1 MPTRE
6 NGVSP
11 SLRRLR
17 PHRNLTDRAA
27 AALAAQIR
35 DGRLPPGSRLPTEQE
50 LMIALGVSRTV
61 VREAV
66 SALRAEGLVVTRQGS
81 GAFVAEDASRM
92 PFRIDPDSIASITDV
107 LNVMELRLA
116 IEVEAAALA
125 AERAR
130 SEQVEAIMRA
140 HAAMEA
146 AIGRGDVA
154 VTEDFL
160 FHRAIAAATANA
172 QFAQFLEFLG
182 RHVIPRQRVRAA
194 VTRPDERSAYLARIQ
209 REHLRIAEAIGAHD
223 PVDARRA
230 MRAHLVNSLKRYRRV
245 AERAAQAV

>member
-92 PFRIDPDSIASITDV
+92 PFRIDPDSSP
-107 LNVMELRLA
+107 
-116 IEVEAAALA
+116 
-125 AERAR
+125 R
-130 SEQVEAIMRA
+130 SPMC
-140 HAAMEA
+140 
-146 AIGRGDVA
+146 
-154 VTEDFL
+154 
-160 FHRAIAAATANA
+160 
-172 QFAQFLEFLG
+172 
-182 RHVIPRQRVRAA
+182 
-194 VTRPDERSAYLARIQ
+194 
-209 REHLRIAEAIGAHD
+209 
-223 PVDARRA
+223 
-230 MRAHLVNSLKRYRRV
+230 
-245 AERAAQAV
+245 